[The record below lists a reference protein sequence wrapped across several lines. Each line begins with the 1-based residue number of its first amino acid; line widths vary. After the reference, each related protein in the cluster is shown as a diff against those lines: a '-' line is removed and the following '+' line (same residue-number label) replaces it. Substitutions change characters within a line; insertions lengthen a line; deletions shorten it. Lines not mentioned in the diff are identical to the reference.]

1 MEEQAYKHLE
11 KSEWTEARRAF
22 EVELVAHPK
31 NLDARYNLALLLQQ
45 AGHHDEELR
54 LYQKNMELGW
64 HLPTVVNL
72 AAVYR
77 QQSNNR
83 AAEAVLE
90 KALKRFKYEATI
102 HYLLA
107 EIDEEKGDFKQAE
120 KHYKKALL
128 ADPLNGFSHIRYAR
142 FLAKRNRLKLALKHA
157 KRATALLP
165 ESASCLAIQGDIQI
179 KRKEYSDGLKSYQK
193 SLGIKPDPETR
204 QRLIDVLKLT
214 GETERANRM
223 QRALDAWLKNRSAS

>member
-22 EVELVAHPK
+22 ETELVAHPK
-31 NLDARYNLALLLQQ
+31 NLAARYNLALLLQQ

-72 AAVYR
+72 AAIYR
-77 QQSNNR
+77 QQGNNR
-83 AAEAVLE
+83 AAETVLI
-90 KALKRFKYEATI
+90 KASKRFKYEATV

-107 EIDEEKGDFKQAE
+107 EIDEDKGDSKQAE
-120 KHYKKALL
+120 KHYTKALR

-142 FLAKRNRLKLALKHA
+142 FLAKYGRLKLALKHA
-157 KRATALLP
+157 RRATALLP
-165 ESASCLAIQGDIQI
+165 ECASCMTIQGDIQSQN
-179 KRKEYSDGLKSYQK
+179 KEYDNALDSYQK
-193 SLGIKPDPETR
+193 SLAIQPDPDTR
-204 QRLIDVLKLT
+204 QHLIDVLNKL
-214 GETERANRM
+214 GEYDRAERM
-223 QRALDAWLKNRSAS
+223 QKALNAWLRHQNL